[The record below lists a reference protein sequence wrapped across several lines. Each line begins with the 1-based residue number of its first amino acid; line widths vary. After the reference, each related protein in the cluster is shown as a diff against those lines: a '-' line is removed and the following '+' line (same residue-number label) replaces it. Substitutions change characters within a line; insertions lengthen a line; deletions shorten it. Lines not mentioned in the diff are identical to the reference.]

1 MLMAPHDDQG
11 STGLTF
17 YSTTDLAVLLDV
29 PISTIEHWRSE
40 GKGPRFA
47 KLGRHVRYTD
57 ASVSAWIA
65 ENEHD
70 ETQ

>member
-1 MLMAPHDDQG
+1 MAPHDDPG

-17 YSTTDLAVLLDV
+17 YSTQDLAVLLDV
-29 PISTIEHWRSE
+29 PVSTIEHWRSSP
-40 GKGPRFA
+40 GAGPRFA
-47 KLGRHVRYTD
+47 KIGRHVRYSAD
-57 ASVSAWIA
+57 AVRVWIQ